1 MTPSAVGV
9 IIYGGDG
16 SVCGGSVLGG
26 SVIGAAVAGG
36 SVFGG
41 AVCFVV
47 VTAEVVVVSFVVT
60 VVIDDA
66 EDAVC
71 GEVCDAVVL
80 FTAIDVVTEVVV
92 V

>member
-1 MTPSAVGV
+1 MTALSEAAW
-9 IIYGGDG
+9 
-16 SVCGGSVLGG
+16 SVAGLLRER
-26 SVIGAAVAGG
+26 VAGG

-47 VTAEVVVVSFVVT
+47 VTAEVVVSFVVT

-80 FTAIDVVTEVVV
+80 FTVADVVTEVVV

>member
-1 MTPSAVGV
+1 M
-9 IIYGGDG
+9 
-16 SVCGGSVLGG
+16 VCGASVT
-26 SVIGAAVAGG
+26 GATVAGG

-41 AVCFVV
+41 AGCFVV
-47 VTAEVVVVSFVVT
+47 VTAEVVVSFVVT

-71 GEVCDAVVL
+71 GEVCDAEVL
-80 FTAIDVVTEVVV
+80 LTDAEDETEVVV

>member
-1 MTPSAVGV
+1 M
-9 IIYGGDG
+9 
-16 SVCGGSVLGG
+16 
-26 SVIGAAVAGG
+26 
-36 SVFGG
+36 
-41 AVCFVV
+41 

-80 FTAIDVVTEVVV
+80 FIAIDVVTEVVV

>member
-47 VTAEVVVVSFVVT
+47 VTAEVVVSFVVT

-66 EDAVC
+66 EDVVC

>member
-1 MTPSAVGV
+1 M
-9 IIYGGDG
+9 
-16 SVCGGSVLGG
+16 VCGGSVT
-26 SVIGAAVAGG
+26 GATVAGG

-47 VTAEVVVVSFVVT
+47 VTAEVVVSFVVT

-80 FTAIDVVTEVVV
+80 FTVADVVTEVVV

>member
-1 MTPSAVGV
+1 MVGRA
-9 IIYGGDG
+9 GGG
-16 SVCGGSVLGG
+16 FVGG
-26 SVIGAAVAGG
+26 ATVAGG

-41 AVCFVV
+41 TVCFVV

-66 EDAVC
+66 EDVVC
-71 GEVCDAVVL
+71 GEVCDVVVL

>member
-1 MTPSAVGV
+1 MT
-9 IIYGGDG
+9 
-16 SVCGGSVLGG
+16 
-26 SVIGAAVAGG
+26 GATVAGG
-36 SVFGG
+36 S
-41 AVCFVV
+41 VCFVV
-47 VTAEVVVVSFVVT
+47 VTAVVVVVSFVVT

-80 FTAIDVVTEVVV
+80 FTVADVVTEVVV

>member
-1 MTPSAVGV
+1 M
-9 IIYGGDG
+9 YKRQ
-16 SVCGGSVLGG
+16 
-26 SVIGAAVAGG
+26 
-36 SVFGG
+36 
-41 AVCFVV
+41 VCFVV
-47 VTAEVVVVSFVVT
+47 VTAEVVVSFVVT

-80 FTAIDVVTEVVV
+80 FTVADVVTEVVV

>member
-1 MTPSAVGV
+1 MYKRQVL
-9 IIYGGDG
+9 
-16 SVCGGSVLGG
+16 GGSVLGG
-26 SVIGAAVAGG
+26 SVIGATVAGG
-36 SVFGG
+36 SV
-41 AVCFVV
+41 CFVM

-80 FTAIDVVTEVVV
+80 FTVADVVTEVVV
-92 V
+92 I